1 VLEWARRADAAGF
14 SALGTLDRPIY
25 SNWEPLV
32 ALGAGAAATERIGL
46 MTAVLLLPY
55 RQNAAVVA
63 KQAATQHVL
72 SGGRLTLGVGT
83 GSREEDY
90 TAFGL
95 SATSTRSRASTPPAW
110 WPEPPSV
117 RTPFRKRLDLF
128 RDAGADEVVMFAAS
142 ADPEQVDL
150 LARAAL

>member
-63 KQAATQHVL
+63 KHPARA
-72 SGGRLTLGVGT
+72 LGW
-83 GSREEDY
+83 
-90 TAFGL
+90 
-95 SATSTRSRASTPPAW
+95 PAHA
-110 WPEPPSV
+110 
-117 RTPFRKRLDLF
+117 RRRH
-128 RDAGADEVVMFAAS
+128 R
-142 ADPEQVDL
+142 
-150 LARAAL
+150 LARRGLHRVRPIGD